1 MQAVSLLKE
10 ASATIQGNGSP
21 ASLSGSASGDSGYN
35 TATTDSESPEPG
47 RVARIL
53 RDIEQDVERT
63 VPGQWQLEDGA
74 DGVVKLRRILV
85 AYSVHINRDIG

>member
-1 MQAVSLLKE
+1 MQQADKTLHE
-10 ASATIQGNGSP
+10 EDERRNNTIF
-21 ASLSGSASGDSGYN
+21 SLSAAESAASSSCE
-35 TATTDSESPEPG
+35 TSSTELSSDSE
-47 RVARIL
+47 RVVRIL

-63 VPGQWQLEDGA
+63 VPGQWQLH